1 MRFAPVCLIGLML
14 VLLLSCG
21 ADDRVKKYEAIIDQA
36 DRLKIYK
43 ETGAELTLAR
53 EVSDRQELE
62 ALKAILKQG
71 ITPGQKQS
79 LFPHE
84 KIELYSGNIRQGAIL
99 IFQADGATHAA
110 FQSQEFEVG
119 LVLTYRVATY
129 LNGLR

>member
-1 MRFAPVCLIGLML
+1 MRFASVCLIGLML
-14 VLLLSCG
+14 ILLLSCG
-21 ADDRVKKYEAIIDQA
+21 ADDRVKKYEAIIDRA

-62 ALKAILKQG
+62 TLKAILKQG
-71 ITPGQKQS
+71 ITPEQKQG

-84 KIELYSGNIRQGAIL
+84 KIELYSGNTRQGAIL

-110 FQSQEFEVG
+110 FRGKDFELG
-119 LVLTYRVATY
+119 LLLTYRVAAY
-129 LNGLR
+129 LNGVR